1 MADLEKLD
9 SVIKEL
15 EDQSNDLKAFNAVY
29 SEIGKIKSDIYENL
43 NVLKENNEGFESLSS
58 EIQVNLEQSKKLL
71 ENLQSEQLRKTQEL
85 YQDNKNFQK
94 DLDSSL
100 TSRLEKNKSDIQ
112 VEIRNE
118 GTQIQRSLENTLTS
132 SLNQMELKLEAQ
144 LSEQAKQ
151 LNTLKILLFVLIAI
165 GIGIGLAVGLFFK

>member
-15 EDQSNDLKAFNAVY
+15 VDQSNELKAFNAVY
-29 SEIGKIKSDIYENL
+29 SEIGKIKSDISENL

-71 ENLQSEQLRKTQEL
+71 ENLQSEQLRKIQEL

-100 TSRLEKNKSDIQ
+100 ASRLEKNKSDIQ

-118 GTQIQRSLENTLTS
+118 GSQIQRSLENTLTS
-132 SLNQMELKLEAQ
+132 SLNQMELKLEAR
-144 LSEQAKQ
+144 LSEQSKQ

-165 GIGIGLAVGLFFK
+165 GIGLAVGLFFK

>member
-29 SEIGKIKSDIYENL
+29 SEIGKIKSDISENL
-43 NVLKENNEGFESLSS
+43 NVLKDNNEGFESLSS

-71 ENLQSEQLRKTQEL
+71 ENLQSEQLRKIQEL

-165 GIGIGLAVGLFFK
+165 GIGLAVVLFFK